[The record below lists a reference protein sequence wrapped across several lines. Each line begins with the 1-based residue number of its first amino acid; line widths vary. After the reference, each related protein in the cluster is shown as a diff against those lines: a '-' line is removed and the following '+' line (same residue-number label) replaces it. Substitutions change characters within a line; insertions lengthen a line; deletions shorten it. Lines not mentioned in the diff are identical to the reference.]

1 MSRNAHRNDLAVR
14 RHPGRASTRLTGLW
28 TGLLAALLMA
38 CGGGGAS
45 TGVATGSPTGTPTGT
60 PGGGTSTPVTRI
72 LWIGNSYTYVNDLPA
87 LLTALSTTAGRSPL
101 PSITTVLD
109 GGQSLKGAAGR
120 ADISTVMA
128 RGWDIVV
135 LQEQSTTPITAPDT
149 MLRYGTQLGEM
160 AKRAGAKVLL
170 FQTWPPGDATPSA
183 TAIRAAYDQL
193 ARAIG
198 ATVVPVGDA
207 WLQMMTAR
215 PDLALYQD
223 DGSHPTAIGTYLAAC
238 VFHNLLHN
246 QSAIGLPRESYS
258 VRTNRYA
265 GGLVE
270 PIVKIP
276 LDAAVA
282 LAAQQAADR
291 ATGR

>member
-1 MSRNAHRNDLAVR
+1 M
-14 RHPGRASTRLTGLW
+14 
-28 TGLLAALLMA
+28 
-38 CGGGGAS
+38 
-45 TGVATGSPTGTPTGT
+45 
-60 PGGGTSTPVTRI
+60 
-72 LWIGNSYTYVNDLPA
+72 NDLPA

-120 ADISTVMA
+120 ADIGTVMA

-170 FQTWPPGDATPSA
+170 FQTWPAGDATPSA

-207 WLQMMTAR
+207 WLQLMTAR

-246 QSAIGLPRESYS
+246 QSAIGLARESYS

>member
-1 MSRNAHRNDLAVR
+1 MQAH
-14 RHPGRASTRLTGLW
+14 
-28 TGLLAALLMA
+28 
-38 CGGGGAS
+38 
-45 TGVATGSPTGTPTGT
+45 
-60 PGGGTSTPVTRI
+60 
-72 LWIGNSYTYVNDLPA
+72 
-87 LLTALSTTAGRSPL
+87 
-101 PSITTVLD
+101 
-109 GGQSLKGAAGR
+109 
-120 ADISTVMA
+120 
-128 RGWDIVV
+128 
-135 LQEQSTTPITAPDT
+135 PDT
-149 MLRYGTQLGEM
+149 
-160 AKRAGAKVLL
+160 
-170 FQTWPPGDATPSA
+170 P
-183 TAIRAAYDQL
+183 AYDQL